1 MSNPNERL
9 KVDPTE
15 LHAAADQLD
24 GHASEFLAT
33 HGTALSRASQ
43 ANLGAGLSAA
53 AVPQMLAA
61 WEADSARFA
70 QQFAT
75 NAQGH
80 REAAARYADTDTASA
95 DGIDDAGA
103 ALS

>member
-1 MSNPNERL
+1 MSNPNEPL
-9 KVDPTE
+9 KVDPKE
-15 LHAAADQLD
+15 LHAAADQLE
-24 GHASEFLAT
+24 GHATEFLAT

-53 AVPQMLAA
+53 AVPRMLAA
-61 WEADSARFA
+61 WETDSARFA
-70 QQFAT
+70 AHFVA

-80 REAAARYADTDTASA
+80 REAAAHYVKTDTAGA

-103 ALS
+103 AL

>member
-1 MSNPNERL
+1 MSNPNEPL
-9 KVDPTE
+9 KVDPKE

-24 GHASEFLAT
+24 GHASEFSAT
-33 HGTALSRASQ
+33 QEKALSRASQ
-43 ANLGAGLSAA
+43 ANLGSGLSAA

-61 WEADSARFA
+61 WETDSARFA
-70 QQFAT
+70 KQFAT

-80 REAAARYADTDTASA
+80 REAATRYTKTDTTGA

-103 ALS
+103 AL